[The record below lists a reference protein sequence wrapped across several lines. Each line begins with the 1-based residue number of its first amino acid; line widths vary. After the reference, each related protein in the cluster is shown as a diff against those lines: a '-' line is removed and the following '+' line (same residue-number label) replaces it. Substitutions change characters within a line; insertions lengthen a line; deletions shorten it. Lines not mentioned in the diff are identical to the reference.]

1 MKILEKVALNVFSL
15 IILVISVIAIF
26 LRFNWLNASAVYTA
40 MQAALNN
47 EVGANI
53 ILGVSIVCILL
64 AIKVIFFGSS
74 SEYDEK
80 KEGVLLENSE
90 GKLLI
95 SKTTIENLVNR
106 VVAGFDSAAE
116 VETKIVLDEE
126 NNVTV
131 YVQLAVKE
139 NAVIKELSNN
149 LQLKIK
155 ESIKKASDLDV
166 KEVNISIKDIEMES
180 QNIKE

>member
-1 MKILEKVALNVFSL
+1 MKILDRIALTLFSIIIL
-15 IILVISVIAIF
+15 IISVLAIF
-26 LRFNWLNASAVYTA
+26 LVYNWLDVSIVYMVIKTGIE
-40 MQAALNN
+40 NF
-47 EVGANI
+47 GNI
-53 ILGVSIVCILL
+53 ILGVSIVFILL
-64 AIKVIFFGSS
+64 AIKAIFFANTGKK
-74 SEYDEK
+74 EK
-80 KEGVLLENSE
+80 QRDEGVLLENSE

-106 VVAGFDSAAE
+106 VVSGFESATE
-116 VETKIVLDEE
+116 VNTNVNLDEE

-131 YVQLAVKE
+131 YVNLSVKE

-166 KEVNISIKDIEMES
+166 KEVNISVKDIEPET
-180 QNIKE
+180 QIKED